1 MLDIVLSCNLAQHQM
16 GFIST
21 SSYRILKATSLCNFQ
36 ENWWTP
42 YEKMA
47 KKPLIFWPDFGLL
60 GRNPPTPHPTPNFFW
75 WVLPLLVFTQFSIFM
90 CFSSTRYY
98 TLLQAINLIK
108 SQDKTS
114 FRSDFG
120 PVGWNLGPKM
130 FFSKILPLL
139 DLRQCWKLSLRAISR
154 KAKEPNLRKW

>member
-1 MLDIVLSCNLAQHQM
+1 MQFPGKLMNPIWEN
-16 GFIST
+16 G
-21 SSYRILKATSLCNFQ
+21 KKNPNFLT
-36 ENWWTP
+36 W
-42 YEKMA
+42 
-47 KKPLIFWPDFGLL
+47 FWPV
-60 GRNPPTPHPTPNFFW
+60 RPQSPHPTPNFFW

-108 SQDKTS
+108 LQDKTS

-120 PVGWNLGPKM
+120 PVGWNLGPKII
-130 FFSKILPLL
+130 FSKFLPLL